1 MSIRVYLPLTLSSL
15 ADAHGSGIVPTGAER
30 FVAADDDEQSEY
42 DALMAAADAS
52 AALLEGS
59 GRRVVLVAEVADPDG
74 AIRMD
79 DVVACHVDLEDDAD
93 PDDDLGWFATQ
104 EIPDLL

>member
-15 ADAHGSGIVPTGAER
+15 ADAHRSGVVPTAAER
-30 FVAADDDEQSEY
+30 FVAADEDEQSEY

-52 AALLEGS
+52 AGLLDGP
-59 GRRVVLVAEVADPDG
+59 GRRVVLVAEVADADG
-74 AIRMD
+74 TISMD

>member
-1 MSIRVYLPLTLSSL
+1 MSVRVYLPLTLAGL
-15 ADAHGSGIVPTGAER
+15 AQAHGSGSIPTALER
-30 FVAADDDEQSEY
+30 FVAADEDEQSEY

-52 AALLEGS
+52 AALLDRP
-59 GRRVVLVAEVADPDG
+59 GRRVVLVAEVGDADG
-74 AIRMD
+74 AITMD
-79 DVVACHVDLEDDAD
+79 DVVACHVDLEDGAD

>member
-1 MSIRVYLPLTLSSL
+1 MSIRVYLPLTLSTL
-15 ADAHGSGIVPTGAER
+15 GDAHRSGVIPTTVER
-30 FVAADDDEQSEY
+30 FVAADEDEQSEY
-42 DALMAAADAS
+42 DALMDAADAS
-52 AALLEGS
+52 AALLDAP
-59 GRRVVLVAEVADPDG
+59 GRRVVLVAEVADADG
-74 AIRMD
+74 AISMN

>member
-1 MSIRVYLPLTLSSL
+1 VSIRVYLPLTLASL
-15 ADAHGSGIVPTGAER
+15 ADAHRSGVVPTSGER
-30 FVAADDDEQSEY
+30 FVAADEDEQSEY

-52 AALLEGS
+52 AALLDAP
-59 GRRVVLVAEVADPDG
+59 GRRVVLVADVADPDA
-74 AIRMD
+74 AISMD